1 MSASSGEPRRRARQS
16 QSRHLGDVRLNDEN
30 ALLPLV
36 HMCSSLIPEA
46 FKHLRTR
53 WRLSSFFVRL
63 GSPLDAL
70 SLGAPPPCTGQPRLH
85 PPGFLLFSSP
95 CLARAAWLSSA
106 RRAWPS
112 DALPVCVCAA
122 GRLTASS
129 RRRAH
134 PAIYSSTSSPGL
146 GAPADRLARALAC
159 AFHCRLAR
167 CPLLHHCCQCSSNA
181 AHMCSPSHVVCA
193 HAAATPEASACRV

>member
-1 MSASSGEPRRRARQS
+1 MTREECTSYSL
-16 QSRHLGDVRLNDEN
+16 HIC
-30 ALLPLV
+30 
-36 HMCSSLIPEA
+36 CSSPLA

-146 GAPADRLARALAC
+146 GAPADRLARA
-159 AFHCRLAR
+159 RLHVHSTAASPAAR
-167 CPLLHHCCQCSSNA
+167 CCIIAANA
-181 AHMCSPSHVVCA
+181 LRTLRTCA
-193 HAAATPEASACRV
+193 HLRMSCVRTPQPRRKRALAVCDLQRQAPIVPSSASMPDINR